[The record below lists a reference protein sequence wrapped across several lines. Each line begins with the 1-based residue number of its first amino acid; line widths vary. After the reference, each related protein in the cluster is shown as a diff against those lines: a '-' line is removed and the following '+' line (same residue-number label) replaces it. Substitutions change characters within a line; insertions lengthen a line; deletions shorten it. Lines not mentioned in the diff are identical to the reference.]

1 MARTER
7 ESDRR
12 RREEKWQTLWCC
24 RNQQRACRMA
34 QASAE
39 KLEHTGPAKKE
50 RVASVP
56 QREQLARTPER
67 PCQKEKEQSRLSRVP
82 DREGGESQDG
92 QELHLGES
100 EGVRARAWRGKGG
113 LHREGRQIRSRT
125 GRTSNKSLPR
135 TSRRKHERVS
145 GCKSSPGQSAE
156 SWFHS

>member
-24 RNQQRACRMA
+24 RDQPRACRMA

-39 KLEHTGPAKKE
+39 KLEQTGPAEKE

-56 QREQLARTPER
+56 QERSWQKRRSR
-67 PCQKEKEQSRLSRVP
+67 PCQKEKKQSRLSRVQGH
-82 DREGGESQDG
+82 EGERVKMGKSRTLARVRG
-92 QELHLGES
+92 I
-100 EGVRARAWRGKGG
+100 RARAWRRKGG
-113 LHREGRQIRSRT
+113 LDRKGKQIPRRT
-125 GRTSNKSLPR
+125 GRASKKSLPR

-145 GCKSSPGQSAE
+145 GRKSSPGRSAE